1 MKKFVNV
8 PPGPFGPYSSVT
20 IANGFVFISG
30 QIPFD
35 EERGE
40 VIKGGLYDQTL
51 KTLQNLSKV
60 LEKAGSG
67 MEKLLALRVYV
78 TDLSKS
84 DEVNRAFKKFLKEPY
99 PARELVGVNELPA
112 GAMVEISGIAL
123 A

>member
-1 MKKFVNV
+1 MKIFLNI
-8 PPGPFGPYSSVT
+8 PPGPFGPYSSVA
-20 IANGFVFISG
+20 IAGGFLFISG

-40 VIKGGLYDQTL
+40 VIDGTLYEQTL

-78 TDLSKS
+78 TDLSKA
-84 DEVNRAFKKFLKEPY
+84 DEVNRAFKNFLKEPY
-99 PARELVGVNELPA
+99 PSREFIGVSALPA
-112 GAMVEISGIAL
+112 GAMIEIAGIAL